1 MSATQLQPEG
11 SPTFKRLNINL
22 PLSVFAELEG
32 LAKTSGRTMTD
43 IVRTALG
50 LVKVAIEAEQGKNRL
65 AVVNSEG
72 KLLKE
77 IVLVR

>member
-1 MSATQLQPEG
+1 MATPGSAQA
-11 SPTFKRLNINL
+11 PTFKRLNINL
-22 PLSVFAELEG
+22 PLSVYGELEE
-32 LAKTSGRTMTD
+32 LAKTSSRTMTE

-50 LVKVAIEAEQGKNRL
+50 LVKVAIEAEKGKNRL

-77 IVLVR
+77 IVLMR